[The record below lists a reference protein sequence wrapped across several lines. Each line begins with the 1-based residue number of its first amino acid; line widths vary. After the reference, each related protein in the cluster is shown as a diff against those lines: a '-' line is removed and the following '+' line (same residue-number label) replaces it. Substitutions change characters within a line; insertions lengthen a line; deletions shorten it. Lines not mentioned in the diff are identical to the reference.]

1 MLRSCYI
8 AVVVACIY
16 LFQLTPLSAAP
27 NTFETAKT
35 LARQQVYHDRTS
47 DGTLYCGCNWEW
59 TGRSGGRVDHASC
72 GYQTRAQA
80 TRAARI
86 EWEHIV
92 PASLFGQQRQCWQ
105 QGGRN
110 NCKQTDPLFNRM
122 EADLH
127 NLSPVVGEINADRSN
142 YRFGMLPGISFQH
155 GRCDF
160 KVDFSARVAEPRDA
174 VKGQVARV
182 WFYMHDRYN
191 LNMAKSQQQLL
202 MAWDRQYPPSNWEL
216 QRDQRISRLM
226 GHSNLFVTGAQQW
239 QLNHRNSKAGLNTET
254 ALTTKPKPTTATGT
268 GKVIGNKNSK
278 VYHLPQGCPSYH
290 QVSSKNIRWFDSES
304 DAQRQGYRRA
314 GNCR

>member
-1 MLRSCYI
+1 MLRSCRT
-8 AVVVACIY
+8 AVVALVCLFY
-16 LFQLTPLSAAP
+16 LAPLNAAP
-27 NTFETAKT
+27 NTFEAAKT
-35 LARQQVYHDRTS
+35 LARQQVYHDRT
-47 DGTLYCGCNWEW
+47 DVGTLYCGCRWEW

-105 QGGRN
+105 QGGRSH
-110 NCKQTDPLFNRM
+110 CKKTDPVFNRM

-127 NLSPVVGEINADRSN
+127 NLAPSVGEINADRSN
-142 YRFGMLPGISFQH
+142 YRFGILPGASYQH

-160 KVDFSARVAEPRDA
+160 KVDFSARVAEPRNA
-174 VKGQVARV
+174 IKGQVARV

-191 LNMAKSQQQLL
+191 LNMASQQQQLL
-202 MAWDRQYPPSNWEL
+202 MAWHRQYPPSAWEL

-226 GHSNLFVTGAQQW
+226 GHSNLFVTGEQRW
-239 QLNHRNSKAGLNTET
+239 QLKHRNSKAGLQTE
-254 ALTTKPKPTTATGT
+254 AKPTPSAASNPTAATGRI
-268 GKVIGNKNSK
+268 IGNKNSK
-278 VYHLPQGCPSYH
+278 VYHLPQGCPSYT
-290 QVSSKNIRWFDSES
+290 QVSSKNIRWFDSETE
-304 DAQRQGYRRA
+304 AQRQGYRRA